1 MLAAWVANGDA
12 LMESTLLDFPA
23 PRNAADDDAQL
34 VEQFRSVIGKSHVL
48 TSAESTRPFR
58 TGFRFG
64 SGPVVAVLRPGSL
77 AEQWKLLQLCVA
89 ANKIII
95 MQAAN
100 TGLTGGSTPDGN
112 DYDRGIVIINTLRI
126 AGLHLI
132 DGGSQVLCLPGTTLF
147 DLEKALRPLGREP
160 HSVIGSSC
168 IGASVF
174 GGICNNS
181 GGALIH
187 RGPAY
192 TQLALFARITAAG
205 ELQLINHLGIRLGN
219 DPEVILRKLDQG
231 DFTDADVEHDP
242 GRLASD
248 HDYAHYVRDVS
259 AATPARFNADPKR
272 LFEASGSA
280 GKVMLLAV
288 RLDTFVKEA
297 TTAVFYIGTNDTAA
311 LTEIRHHILANFEAL
326 PISGEYMHREA
337 FDIAET
343 YGKDTF
349 LAIQYLGTD
358 RLPLMFALK
367 ARFDAIAGRL
377 KFLPNHLSDRIMQAA
392 SRLFPSH
399 LPRRMKAY
407 RDRFEHHLILKM
419 SDDGI
424 GEARGYLASIFPSAQ
439 GDFFEC
445 TQAEGEKAFL
455 HRFAAAGAAVR
466 YRAIHHRAVEDILAL
481 DIALRRN
488 DPAWFET
495 LPPDVAAPMLH
506 KLYYGHFF
514 CHVFHQDY
522 IIAKGHDTEALE
534 ETMWALLDTRGAEYP
549 AEHNVGHLYRAKPGL
564 VSHYKTLDPCNVF
577 NPGIGRTS
585 KCLHWR

>member
-1 MLAAWVANGDA
+1 
-12 LMESTLLDFPA
+12 MENAFPDFTV
-23 PRNAADDDAQL
+23 PRNDVVRKSGVADD
-34 VEQFRSVIGKSHVL
+34 VELIAEFQKIVGKSHVL
-48 TSAESTRPFR
+48 TGAESTRQFR

-64 SGPVVAVLRPGSL
+64 SGSVAAVVRPSSL
-77 AEQWKLLQLCVA
+77 VEQWRVLQACVA
-89 ANKIII
+89 ANKIVI
-95 MQAAN
+95 MQSAN
-100 TGLTGGSTPDGN
+100 TGLTGGSTPDGD
-112 DYDRGIVIINTLRI
+112 DYDRGVVIINTLRI

-132 DGGSQVLCLPGTTLF
+132 DGGRQVVCLPGTTLF
-147 DLEKALRPLGREP
+147 HLEKALRPLGREP

-168 IGASVF
+168 VGASVF

-187 RGPAY
+187 RGPAF
-192 TQLALFARITAAG
+192 TQLALFARLDEAG
-205 ELQLINHLGIRLGN
+205 DLHLANHLGIRLGN
-219 DPEVILRKLDQG
+219 DPETVLEKLEQG
-231 DFTDADVEHDP
+231 TFTDADVEQDP
-242 GRLASD
+242 KRFASD
-248 HDYAHYVRDVS
+248 HGYAQHVREVD
-259 AATPARFNADPKR
+259 ADTPARFNADPQR

-288 RLDTFVKEA
+288 RLDTFPKEE
-297 TTAVFYIGTNDTAA
+297 TTGVFYVGSNDTRE
-311 LTEIRHHILANFEAL
+311 LEEIRRHMLAKFEAL

-349 LAIQYLGTD
+349 LAIRYLGTD

-367 ARFDAIAGRL
+367 GQFDAFASRL
-377 KFLPNHLSDRIMQAA
+377 KFLPSHLSDRIMQAA
-392 SRLFPSH
+392 SRLFPNH
-399 LPRRMKAY
+399 LPKRMKEY

-419 SDDGI
+419 ADKGI
-424 GEARGYLASIFPSAQ
+424 DEARAYLKSIFPTAQ

-445 TQAEGEKAFL
+445 TADEGEKAFL

-466 YRAIHHRAVEDILAL
+466 YRAIHDREVQDIVAL

-488 DPAWFET
+488 DQNWFEK
-495 LPPDVAAPMLH
+495 LPPDIEAPILH

-522 IIAKGHDTEALE
+522 MVAKGHDTEALE
-534 ETMWALLDTRGAEYP
+534 ERMWHLLDARGAEYP
-549 AEHNVGHLYRAKPGL
+549 AEHNVGHLYHAKPAL
-564 VSHYKTLDPCNVF
+564 VAHYKNLDPCNCF

-585 KCLHWR
+585 KFASWA